1 MKNVQSNL
9 PGVSCVCITYKR
21 TDFLEEAIE
30 SFLRQDYSGKKELI
44 IINDDNE
51 QTLIFEHPE
60 VKIYNFKDRFNSIG
74 EKRNKSIEFSSYNLI
89 ML

>member
-1 MKNVQSNL
+1 MNTKY

-21 TDFLEEAIE
+21 TKFLEEAIE
-30 SFLRQDYSGKKELI
+30 SFLKQDYLGKKELI
-44 IINDDNE
+44 IVNDDNE

-60 VKIYNFKDRFNSIG
+60 VKIYNFKDRFSTIG
-74 EKRNKSIEFSSYNLI
+74 EKRNKSIELSSYDII